1 MKLHQLAVATILASS
16 AMAAHAEFTVS
27 PMVGYHI
34 FDNDL
39 INDSMENG
47 TDTASIALGYRVNP
61 SVGLEARFGQTEAD
75 LENSNGDAR
84 FQNTTLD
91 AYYRFNTANNFQPYV
106 LVGGGQSRVKVEK
119 AGALNGTFDTTIV
132 NAAVGA
138 FYQLA
143 NNLSLRGEVRGV
155 QYVEDS
161 MQNNVDGIASVGVL
175 YAFGGSKPAAVAP
188 AVLAPVAAP
197 APAPVVDGD
206 DDKDGV
212 ANSADKCPGTPTSVV
227 VDANGCPKM
236 LTETVAKEIRVL
248 FDTNK
253 SVVKPAYNAE
263 IEAVAKLMKEY
274 PTAKVEVQGHT
285 DSRGSAAL
293 NDKLSQD
300 RANAVAAVLTNTYG
314 IAADRVSAKGYGAS
328 QPVADNKTAEGQAK
342 NRRVVAVAQGEVKV
356 IIKK

>member
-39 INDSMENG
+39 GLEDG
-47 TDTASIALGYRVNP
+47 TNTGSIALGYRVNP

-75 LENSNGDAR
+75 ANDGSGDDVR

-106 LVGGGQSRVKVEK
+106 LVGAGQSRIRVEST
-119 AGALNGTFDTTIV
+119 APGDSGSLDTTIV

-188 AVLAPVAAP
+188 AVLAPV

-314 IAADRVSAKGYGAS
+314 IAADRVFAKGYGAS

>member
-16 AMAAHAEFTVS
+16 AIAAHAEFTVS
-27 PMVGYHI
+27 PMVGYHM
-34 FDNDL
+34 FDND
-39 INDSMENG
+39 NG
-47 TDTASIALGYRVNP
+47 LEDGTNTGSIALGYRVNP
-61 SVGLEARFGQTEAD
+61 NVGLEARLGQTLAD
-75 LENSNGDAR
+75 VQNSVGDAR

-106 LVGGGQSRVKVEK
+106 LIGGGQSRIEVRN
-119 AGALNGTFDTTIV
+119 AGSMSGTFDTTIV

-143 NNLSLRGEVRGV
+143 NNLSLRGELRGV

-161 MQNNVDGIASVGVL
+161 QQNNVDGIASVGVL
-175 YAFGGSKPAAVAP
+175 YAFGGSKAAAVAP
-188 AVLAPVAAP
+188 AVLAPVAI
-197 APAPVVDGD
+197 APVVDGD

-212 ANSADKCPGTPTSVV
+212 ANSVDKCPGTPTTVV

-253 SVVKPAYNAE
+253 SIVKPAFNAE

-285 DSRGSAAL
+285 DSRGSAQL
-293 NDKLSQD
+293 NDQLSQD
-300 RANAVAAVLTNTYG
+300 RANAVAAVLTNNYG
-314 IAADRVSAKGYGAS
+314 IAADRISAKGYGAA
-328 QPVADNKTAEGQAK
+328 QPVADNKTVEGQTK

>member
-1 MKLHQLAVATILASS
+1 MKLHQLAVATILASA

-27 PMVGYHI
+27 PMIGYHM

-39 INDSMENG
+39 GLEDGSSTG
-47 TDTASIALGYRVNP
+47 SIALGYRVTP
-61 SVGLEARFGQTEAD
+61 SVGLEARFGQTE
-75 LENSNGDAR
+75 GDVTGGGDVR

-91 AYYRFNTANNFQPYV
+91 AYYRFNTANKFQPYI
-106 LVGGGQSRVKVEK
+106 LVGGGQTRVKTDNT
-119 AGALNGTFDTTIV
+119 GADNTFDTTIV
-132 NAAVGA
+132 NTAVGA

-143 NNLSLRGEVRGV
+143 NNLSLRGEIRGV

-161 MQNNVDGIASVGVL
+161 FSNDVDGIASLGVL
-175 YAFGGSKPAAVAP
+175 YAFGGSKATAAAPAA
-188 AVLAPVAAP
+188 LAPVAAVAA
-197 APAPVVDGD
+197 APGD

-212 ANSADKCPGTPTSVV
+212 TNNLDKCPGTPTTVV

-236 LTETVAKEIRVL
+236 LTETVSKEIRVL

-274 PTAKVEVQGHT
+274 PTAKVEIQGHT
-285 DSRGSAAL
+285 DSRGTAEL
-293 NDKLSQD
+293 NDQLSQD
-300 RANAVAAVLTNTYG
+300 RANAVASILTGNYG

-328 QPVADNKTAEGQAK
+328 EPVADNKTVEGQTL
-342 NRRVVAVAQGEVKV
+342 NRRVIAVAQGEVKV

>member
-27 PMVGYHI
+27 PMVGYHM
-34 FDNDL
+34 FDND
-39 INDSMENG
+39 NG
-47 TDTASIALGYRVNP
+47 LEDGTNTGSIALGYRVNP
-61 SVGLEARFGQTEAD
+61 SVGLEARFGQTQAD
-75 LENSNGDAR
+75 FQGAAGDAR

-106 LVGGGQSRVKVEK
+106 LVGGGQTRVKVEN
-119 AGALNGTFDTTIV
+119 AGAQNGTFDSTIV

-143 NNLSLRGEVRGV
+143 NNLSLRGEIRGV

-161 MQNNVDGIASVGVL
+161 QQNNVDGIASVGVL
-175 YAFGGSKPAAVAP
+175 YAFGGSKAAAAAP
-188 AVLAPVAAP
+188 AVLAPVAP
-197 APAPVVDGD
+197 VAPVVDGD

-212 ANSADKCPGTPTSVV
+212 ANSIDKCPGTPTTVV

-253 SVVKPAYNAE
+253 SIVKPAFNAE

-285 DSRGSAAL
+285 DSRGSAQL
-293 NDKLSQD
+293 NDQLSQD
-300 RANAVAAVLTNTYG
+300 RANAVADVLTKTYG

-328 QPVADNKTAEGQAK
+328 QPVADNKTVEGQTK

>member
-27 PMVGYHI
+27 PMVGYHM
-34 FDNDL
+34 FDNDMGL
-39 INDSMENG
+39 EDG
-47 TDTASIALGYRVNP
+47 TNTGSIALGYRVNP
-61 SVGLEARFGQTEAD
+61 SVGIEARFGQTQAD
-75 LENSNGDAR
+75 FQGGPGDAR

-106 LVGGGQSRVKVEK
+106 LVGGGQTRVKVEN
-119 AGALNGTFDTTIV
+119 AGAQDGTFDSTIV

-143 NNLSLRGEVRGV
+143 NNLSLRGEIRGV

-161 MQNNVDGIASVGVL
+161 QQNNVDGIASVGVL

-188 AVLAPVAAP
+188 VVLAPV

-212 ANSADKCPGTPTSVV
+212 ANSLDKCPGTPTSVV

-253 SVVKPAYNAE
+253 SVVKPAFNAE

-285 DSRGSAAL
+285 DSRGSAQL
-293 NDKLSQD
+293 NDQLSQD
-300 RANAVAAVLTNTYG
+300 RANAVADVLTKTYG

>member
-27 PMVGYHI
+27 PMVGYHM
-34 FDNDL
+34 FDND
-39 INDSMENG
+39 NG
-47 TDTASIALGYRVNP
+47 LEDGTNTGSIALGYRVNP
-61 SVGLEARFGQTEAD
+61 SVGLEARFGQTQAD
-75 LENSNGDAR
+75 FQGAPGDAR

-106 LVGGGQSRVKVEK
+106 LVGGGQTRVKVEN
-119 AGALNGTFDTTIV
+119 AGAQDGTFDSTIV

-143 NNLSLRGEVRGV
+143 NNLSLRGEIRGV

-161 MQNNVDGIASVGVL
+161 QQNNVDGIASVGVL
-175 YAFGGSKPAAVAP
+175 YAFGGSKAVAAAP
-188 AVLAPVAAP
+188 AVLAPVA
-197 APAPVVDGD
+197 PAPVADGD

-212 ANSADKCPGTPTSVV
+212 ANSLDKCPGTPTSVV

-253 SVVKPAYNAE
+253 SVVKPAFNAE

-285 DSRGSAAL
+285 DSRGSAEL
-293 NDKLSQD
+293 NDQLSQD
-300 RANAVAAVLTNTYG
+300 RANAVADVLTKTYG

>member
-27 PMVGYHI
+27 PMVGYHM
-34 FDNDL
+34 FDND
-39 INDSMENG
+39 NG
-47 TDTASIALGYRVNP
+47 LEDGTNTGSIALGYRVNP
-61 SVGLEARFGQTEAD
+61 SVGLEARFGQTQAD
-75 LENSNGDAR
+75 FQGAAGDAR

-106 LVGGGQSRVKVEK
+106 LVGGGQTRVKVEN
-119 AGALNGTFDTTIV
+119 AGPQNGTFDSTIV

-161 MQNNVDGIASVGVL
+161 QQNNVDGIASVGVL
-175 YAFGGSKPAAVAP
+175 YAFGGSKAVAAAP
-188 AVLAPVAAP
+188 AVLAPVA
-197 APAPVVDGD
+197 PVPVADGD

-212 ANSADKCPGTPTSVV
+212 ANSLDKCPGTPTTVV

-253 SVVKPAYNAE
+253 SIVKPAFNAE

-285 DSRGSAAL
+285 DSRGSAQL
-293 NDKLSQD
+293 NDQLSQD
-300 RANAVAAVLTNTYG
+300 RANAVADVLTKTYG

-328 QPVADNKTAEGQAK
+328 QPVADNKTVEGQTK

>member
-1 MKLHQLAVATILASS
+1 MKLHQLAVATILASA

-27 PMVGYHI
+27 PMVGYHM
-34 FDNDL
+34 FDND
-39 INDSMENG
+39 NG
-47 TDTASIALGYRVNP
+47 LEDGTNTGSIALGYRVNP
-61 SVGLEARFGQTEAD
+61 SVGLEARFGQTQAEFQGAP
-75 LENSNGDAR
+75 GDAR

-106 LVGGGQSRVKVEK
+106 LVGGGQTRVEAKN
-119 AGALNGTFDTTIV
+119 AGLQNGTFDSTIV

-143 NNLSLRGEVRGV
+143 NNLSLRGEIRGV

-161 MQNNVDGIASVGVL
+161 QQNNVDGIASVGVL
-175 YAFGGSKPAAVAP
+175 YAFGGTKAAAVAP
-188 AVLAPVAAP
+188 AVLAPAI
-197 APAPVVDGD
+197 APVVVAAAD

-212 ANSADKCPGTPTSVV
+212 LNNADKCPGTPTTVV
-227 VDANGCPKM
+227 VDADGCPKM

-253 SVVKPAYNAE
+253 SVVKPAFNAE

-285 DSRGSAAL
+285 DSRGDAQA

-300 RANAVAAVLTNTYG
+300 RADAVAAILTNNYG

-328 QPVADNKTAEGQAK
+328 QPVADNKTVEGQTL

>member
-27 PMVGYHI
+27 PMVGYHM
-34 FDNDL
+34 FDNDFML
-39 INDSMENG
+39 EDG
-47 TDTASIALGYRVNP
+47 TNTGSIALGYRVNP
-61 SVGLEARFGQTEAD
+61 SVGLEARFGQTQAD
-75 LENSNGDAR
+75 FQGAAGDAR

-106 LVGGGQSRVKVEK
+106 LVGGGQTRVKVEN
-119 AGALNGTFDTTIV
+119 AGPQNGTFDSTIV

-161 MQNNVDGIASVGVL
+161 QQNNVDGIASVGVL
-175 YAFGGSKPAAVAP
+175 YAFGGSKAVAAAP
-188 AVLAPVAAP
+188 AVLAPVA
-197 APAPVVDGD
+197 PVPVADGD

-212 ANSADKCPGTPTSVV
+212 ANSLDKCPGTPTTVV

-253 SVVKPAYNAE
+253 SIVKPAFNAE

-285 DSRGSAAL
+285 DSRGSAQL
-293 NDKLSQD
+293 NDQLSQD
-300 RANAVAAVLTNTYG
+300 RANAVADVLTKTYG

-328 QPVADNKTAEGQAK
+328 QPVADNKTVEGQTK

>member
-27 PMVGYHI
+27 PMVGYHM
-34 FDNDL
+34 FDND
-39 INDSMENG
+39 NG
-47 TDTASIALGYRVNP
+47 LEDGTNTGSIALGYRVNP
-61 SVGLEARFGQTEAD
+61 SVGLEARFGQTQAD
-75 LENSNGDAR
+75 FQGAAGDAR

-106 LVGGGQSRVKVEK
+106 LVGGGQSRIKVEN
-119 AGALNGTFDTTIV
+119 AGLGNGTFDTTIV

-143 NNLSLRGEVRGV
+143 NNLSLRGEIRGV

-161 MQNNVDGIASVGVL
+161 QQNNVDGIASVGVL
-175 YAFGGSKPAAVAP
+175 YAFGGSKAAAAAP
-188 AVLAPVAAP
+188 AVLAPVAP
-197 APAPVVDGD
+197 VAPVVDGD

-212 ANSADKCPGTPTSVV
+212 ANSIDKCPGTPTTVV

-253 SVVKPAYNAE
+253 SIVKPAFNAE

-285 DSRGSAAL
+285 DSRGSAQL
-293 NDKLSQD
+293 NDQLSQD
-300 RANAVAAVLTNTYG
+300 RANAVADVLTKTYG

-328 QPVADNKTAEGQAK
+328 QPVADNKTVEGQTK

>member
-1 MKLHQLAVATILASS
+1 MKLHQLAVATILASA

-27 PMVGYHI
+27 PMVGYQL

-39 INDSMENG
+39 GLDDGSAEG
-47 TDTASIALGYRVNP
+47 SIALGYRVNP
-61 SVGLEARFGQTEAD
+61 NVGLEARFGQAEGNVQAIGG
-75 LENSNGDAR
+75 GDAR
-84 FQNTTLD
+84 MQNTTLD
-91 AYYRFNTANNFQPYV
+91 AYYRLNTDSKLQPYG
-106 LVGGGQSRVKVEK
+106 LIGGGQARIE
-119 AGALNGTFDTTIV
+119 APGQTFDTTIV

-143 NNLSLRGEVRGV
+143 NNLSLRGELRGV

-161 MQNNVDGIASVGVL
+161 MRNDVDGIASVGVL
-175 YAFGGSKPAAVAP
+175 YAFGASKAAAVAP

-197 APAPVVDGD
+197 VAAAPAD

-212 ANSADKCPGTPTSVV
+212 LNSVDKCPGTPTTVV
-227 VDANGCPKM
+227 VDADGCPKM

-253 SVVKPAYNAE
+253 SVVKPAFNAE

-285 DSRGSAAL
+285 DSRGNAQA

-300 RANAVAAVLTNTYG
+300 RADAVAAVLSKNYG
-314 IAADRVSAKGYGAS
+314 IAADRISAKGYGAA
-328 QPVADNKTAEGQAK
+328 QPVADNKTADGQAK

>member
-27 PMVGYHI
+27 PMVGYHM

-39 INDSMENG
+39 LGGAMEDG
-47 TDTASIALGYRVNP
+47 TNTGSIALGYRVNP
-61 SVGLEARFGQTEAD
+61 NVGLEARFGQTQAD
-75 LENSNGDAR
+75 LENAGGDAR

-106 LVGGGQSRVKVEK
+106 LVGGGQSRIKVEN
-119 AGALNGTFDTTIV
+119 AGLGNGTFDTTIV

-143 NNLSLRGEVRGV
+143 NNLSLRGEIRGV

-161 MQNNVDGIASVGVL
+161 QQNNVDGIASVGVL
-175 YAFGGSKPAAVAP
+175 YAFGGSKAVAAAP
-188 AVLAPVAAP
+188 AVLAPVAP
-197 APAPVVDGD
+197 AVDGD

-212 ANSADKCPGTPTSVV
+212 ANSIDKCPGTPTTVV

-253 SVVKPAYNAE
+253 SIVKPAFNAE

-285 DSRGSAAL
+285 DSRGSAQL
-293 NDKLSQD
+293 NDQLSQD
-300 RANAVAAVLTNTYG
+300 RANAVADVLTKTYG

-328 QPVADNKTAEGQAK
+328 QPVADNKTVEGQTK

>member
-27 PMVGYHI
+27 PMVGYHM
-34 FDNDL
+34 FDND
-39 INDSMENG
+39 NG
-47 TDTASIALGYRVNP
+47 LEDGTNTGSIALGYRVNP
-61 SVGLEARFGQTEAD
+61 SVGLEARFGQTQAD
-75 LENSNGDAR
+75 FQGAAGDAR

-106 LVGGGQSRVKVEK
+106 LVGGGQTRVKVEN
-119 AGALNGTFDTTIV
+119 AGAQNGTFDSTIV

-161 MQNNVDGIASVGVL
+161 QQNNVDGIASVGVL
-175 YAFGGSKPAAVAP
+175 YAFGGSKAVAAAP
-188 AVLAPVAAP
+188 AVLAPVA
-197 APAPVVDGD
+197 PAPVADGD

-212 ANSADKCPGTPTSVV
+212 ANSIDKCPGTPTTVV

-253 SVVKPAYNAE
+253 SIVKPAFNAE

-285 DSRGSAAL
+285 DSRGSAQL
-293 NDKLSQD
+293 NDQLSQD
-300 RANAVAAVLTNTYG
+300 RANAVADVLTKTYG

-328 QPVADNKTAEGQAK
+328 QPVADNKTVEGQTK

>member
-1 MKLHQLAVATILASS
+1 MKLHQLAVATILASA

-27 PMVGYHI
+27 PMVGYHM

-39 INDSMENG
+39 DIEDG
-47 TDTASIALGYRVNP
+47 TNTGSIALGYRVNP
-61 SVGLEARFGQTEAD
+61 SVGLEARFGQTQAETND
-75 LENSNGDAR
+75 GSNEDVR

-106 LVGGGQSRVKVEK
+106 LVGGGQSRVRVES
-119 AGALNGTFDTTIV
+119 GTTTNFDTTIV

-143 NNLSLRGEVRGV
+143 NNLSLRGEIRGV

-161 MQNNVDGIASVGVL
+161 MKNNVDGIASVGVL
-175 YAFGGSKPAAVAP
+175 YAFGGSKAAAVAP
-188 AVLAPVAAP
+188 AVLAPVVAAP
-197 APAPVVDGD
+197 AD

-212 ANSADKCPGTPTSVV
+212 LNNADKCPGTPTTVV
-227 VDANGCPKM
+227 VDADGCPKM

-253 SVVKPAYNAE
+253 SVVKPAFNAE

-285 DSRGSAAL
+285 DSRGNAQA

-300 RANAVAAVLTNTYG
+300 RANAVAAILTNNYG

-328 QPVADNKTAEGQAK
+328 QPVADNKTVEGQTL

>member
-1 MKLHQLAVATILASS
+1 MKLHQLAVATILASA

-27 PMVGYHI
+27 PMVGYQL

-39 INDSMENG
+39 GLEDG
-47 TDTASIALGYRVNP
+47 TTEGSIALGYRVNP
-61 SVGLEARFGQTEAD
+61 NVGLEARLGQAD
-75 LENSNGDAR
+75 GDVTGGGDAR
-84 FQNTTLD
+84 IQNTTLD
-91 AYYRFNTANNFQPYV
+91 AYYRFNAAGKFQPYG
-106 LVGGGQSRVKVEK
+106 LIGGGQARIE
-119 AGALNGTFDTTIV
+119 APGATFDTTIANV
-132 NAAVGA
+132 AVGA
-138 FYQLA
+138 FYQLTD
-143 NNLSLRGEVRGV
+143 NLALRGELRGV

-161 MQNNVDGIASVGVL
+161 FGNDVDAIASVGVL
-175 YAFGGSKPAAVAP
+175 YGFGGKKAAAVAP
-188 AVLAPVAAP
+188 AVLAPVAA
-197 APAPVVDGD
+197 AAAGD

-212 ANSADKCPGTPTSVV
+212 TNNLDKCPGTPTSVV

-253 SVVKPAYNAE
+253 SDVKPAFNAE

-285 DSRGSAAL
+285 DSRGEAAA
-293 NDKLSQD
+293 NDTLSQD
-300 RANAVAAVLTNTYG
+300 RANAVAAVLTNNYG
-314 IAADRVSAKGYGAS
+314 IAADRVTAKGYGAS
-328 QPVADNKTAEGQAK
+328 QPIADNKTAEGQAQ

>member
-27 PMVGYHI
+27 PMVGYHM
-34 FDNDL
+34 FDND
-39 INDSMENG
+39 NG
-47 TDTASIALGYRVNP
+47 LEDGTNTGSIALGYRVNP
-61 SVGLEARFGQTEAD
+61 SVGLEARFGQTQAD
-75 LENSNGDAR
+75 FQGAPGDAR

-106 LVGGGQSRVKVEK
+106 LVGGGQTRVKVEN
-119 AGALNGTFDTTIV
+119 AGAQDGTFDSTIV

-143 NNLSLRGEVRGV
+143 NNLSLRGEIRGV

-161 MQNNVDGIASVGVL
+161 QQNNVDGIASVGVL
-175 YAFGGSKPAAVAP
+175 YAFGGSKAVAAAP
-188 AVLAPVAAP
+188 AVLAPVA
-197 APAPVVDGD
+197 PAPVADGD

-212 ANSADKCPGTPTSVV
+212 ANSLDKCPGTPTSVV

-253 SVVKPAYNAE
+253 SVVKPAFNAE

-285 DSRGSAAL
+285 DSRGSAQL
-293 NDKLSQD
+293 NDQLSQD
-300 RANAVAAVLTNTYG
+300 RANAVADVLTKTYG

>member
-27 PMVGYHI
+27 PMVGYHM
-34 FDNDL
+34 FDNDMGL
-39 INDSMENG
+39 EDG
-47 TDTASIALGYRVNP
+47 TNTGSIALGYRVNP
-61 SVGLEARFGQTEAD
+61 SVGLEARFGQTQAD
-75 LENSNGDAR
+75 FQGAPGDAR

-106 LVGGGQSRVKVEK
+106 LVGGGQTRVKVEN
-119 AGALNGTFDTTIV
+119 AGAQDGTFDSTIV

-143 NNLSLRGEVRGV
+143 NNLSLRGEIRGV

-161 MQNNVDGIASVGVL
+161 QQNNVDGVASVGVL
-175 YAFGGSKPAAVAP
+175 YAFGGSKAVAAAP
-188 AVLAPVAAP
+188 AVLAPVA
-197 APAPVVDGD
+197 PAPVADGD

-212 ANSADKCPGTPTSVV
+212 ANSLDKCPGTPTSVV

-253 SVVKPAYNAE
+253 SVVKPAFNAE

-285 DSRGSAAL
+285 DSRGSAQL
-293 NDKLSQD
+293 NDQLSQD
-300 RANAVAAVLTNTYG
+300 RANAVADVLTKTYG

>member
-27 PMVGYHI
+27 PMVGYHM
-34 FDNDL
+34 FDNDMGL
-39 INDSMENG
+39 EDG
-47 TDTASIALGYRVNP
+47 TNTGSIALGYRVNP
-61 SVGLEARFGQTEAD
+61 SVGLEARFGQTQAD
-75 LENSNGDAR
+75 FQGAPGDAR

-106 LVGGGQSRVKVEK
+106 LVGGGQTRVKVEN
-119 AGALNGTFDTTIV
+119 AGAQDGTFDSTIV

-143 NNLSLRGEVRGV
+143 NNLSLRGEIRGV

-161 MQNNVDGIASVGVL
+161 QQNNVDGIASVGVL
-175 YAFGGSKPAAVAP
+175 YAFGGSKAVAAAP
-188 AVLAPVAAP
+188 AVLAPVA
-197 APAPVVDGD
+197 PAPVADGD

-212 ANSADKCPGTPTSVV
+212 ANSLDKCPGTPTSVV

-236 LTETVAKEIRVL
+236 LTGTVAKEIRVL

-253 SVVKPAYNAE
+253 SVVKPAFNAE

-285 DSRGSAAL
+285 DSRGSAEL
-293 NDKLSQD
+293 NDQLSQD
-300 RANAVAAVLTNTYG
+300 RANAVADVLTKTYG

>member
-1 MKLHQLAVATILASS
+1 MKLHQLAVATILASA

-27 PMVGYHI
+27 PMVGYHM

-39 INDSMENG
+39 GIEDG
-47 TDTASIALGYRVNP
+47 TNTGSIALGYRVNP
-61 SVGLEARFGQTEAD
+61 SVGLEARFGQTQAEAND
-75 LENSNGDAR
+75 GSNDDVR

-106 LVGGGQSRVKVEK
+106 LVGGGQSRIRAESTNP
-119 AGALNGTFDTTIV
+119 ANAGTFDTTIV

-143 NNLSLRGEVRGV
+143 NNLSLRGEIRGV

-175 YAFGGSKPAAVAP
+175 YAFGGSKAAAVAP
-188 AVLAPVAAP
+188 AVLAPVVAAP
-197 APAPVVDGD
+197 AD

-212 ANSADKCPGTPTSVV
+212 LNNADKCPGTPTTVV
-227 VDANGCPKM
+227 VDADGCPKM

-253 SVVKPAYNAE
+253 SVVKPAFNAE

-285 DSRGSAAL
+285 DSRGNAQA

-300 RANAVAAVLTNTYG
+300 RANAVAAILTNNYG

-328 QPVADNKTAEGQAK
+328 QPVADNKTVEGQTL

>member
-27 PMVGYHI
+27 PMVGYHM
-34 FDNDL
+34 FDND
-39 INDSMENG
+39 NG
-47 TDTASIALGYRVNP
+47 LEDGTNTGSIALGYRVNP
-61 SVGLEARFGQTEAD
+61 SVGLEARFGQTQAD
-75 LENSNGDAR
+75 FQGAPGDAR

-106 LVGGGQSRVKVEK
+106 LVGGGQTRVKVEN
-119 AGALNGTFDTTIV
+119 AGAQDGTFDSTIV

-143 NNLSLRGEVRGV
+143 NNLSLRGEIRGV

-161 MQNNVDGIASVGVL
+161 QQNNVDGVASVGVL
-175 YAFGGSKPAAVAP
+175 YAFGGSKAVAAAP
-188 AVLAPVAAP
+188 AVLAPVA
-197 APAPVVDGD
+197 PAPVADGD

-212 ANSADKCPGTPTSVV
+212 ANSLDKCPGTPTSVV

-253 SVVKPAYNAE
+253 SVVKPAFNAE

-285 DSRGSAAL
+285 DSRGSAQL
-293 NDKLSQD
+293 NDQLSQD
-300 RANAVAAVLTNTYG
+300 RANAVADVLTKTYG

>member
-27 PMVGYHI
+27 PMVGYHM
-34 FDNDL
+34 FDNDMGL
-39 INDSMENG
+39 EDG
-47 TDTASIALGYRVNP
+47 TNTGSIALGYRVNP
-61 SVGLEARFGQTEAD
+61 SVGLEARFGQTQAD
-75 LENSNGDAR
+75 FQGAPGDAR

-106 LVGGGQSRVKVEK
+106 LVGGGQTRVKVEN
-119 AGALNGTFDTTIV
+119 AGAQDGTFDSTIV

-143 NNLSLRGEVRGV
+143 NNLSLRGEIRGV

-161 MQNNVDGIASVGVL
+161 QQNNVDGVASVGVL
-175 YAFGGSKPAAVAP
+175 YAFGGSKAVAAAP
-188 AVLAPVAAP
+188 AVLAPVA
-197 APAPVVDGD
+197 PAPVADGD

-212 ANSADKCPGTPTSVV
+212 ANSLDKCPGTPTSVV

-253 SVVKPAYNAE
+253 SVVKPAFNAE

-285 DSRGSAAL
+285 DSRGSAEL
-293 NDKLSQD
+293 NDQLSQD
-300 RANAVAAVLTNTYG
+300 RANAVADVLTKTYG

>member
-27 PMVGYHI
+27 PMVGYHM
-34 FDNDL
+34 FDNDMGL
-39 INDSMENG
+39 EDG
-47 TDTASIALGYRVNP
+47 TNTGSIALGYRVNP
-61 SVGLEARFGQTEAD
+61 SVGLEARFGQTQAD
-75 LENSNGDAR
+75 FQGAPGDAR

-106 LVGGGQSRVKVEK
+106 LVGGGQTRVKVEN
-119 AGALNGTFDTTIV
+119 AGAQDGTFDSTIV

-143 NNLSLRGEVRGV
+143 NNLSLRGEIRGV

-161 MQNNVDGIASVGVL
+161 QQNNVDGIASVGVL
-175 YAFGGSKPAAVAP
+175 YAFGGSKAVAAAP
-188 AVLAPVAAP
+188 AVLAPVA
-197 APAPVVDGD
+197 PAPVADGD

-212 ANSADKCPGTPTSVV
+212 ANSLDKCPGTPTSVV

-253 SVVKPAYNAE
+253 SVVKPAFNAE

-285 DSRGSAAL
+285 DSRGSAQL
-293 NDKLSQD
+293 NDQLSQD
-300 RANAVAAVLTNTYG
+300 RANAVADVLTKTYG

>member
-27 PMVGYHI
+27 PMVGYHM
-34 FDNDL
+34 FDND
-39 INDSMENG
+39 NG
-47 TDTASIALGYRVNP
+47 LEDGTNTGSIALGYRVNP
-61 SVGLEARFGQTEAD
+61 SVGLEARFGQTQAD
-75 LENSNGDAR
+75 FQGAAGDAR

-106 LVGGGQSRVKVEK
+106 LVGGGQTRVKVEN
-119 AGALNGTFDTTIV
+119 AGAQNGTFDSTIV

-161 MQNNVDGIASVGVL
+161 QQNNVDGIASVGVL
-175 YAFGGSKPAAVAP
+175 YAFGGSKAVAAAP
-188 AVLAPVAAP
+188 AVLAPVA
-197 APAPVVDGD
+197 PVPVADGD

-212 ANSADKCPGTPTSVV
+212 ANSLDKCPGTPTTVV

-253 SVVKPAYNAE
+253 SIVKPAFNAE

-285 DSRGSAAL
+285 DSRGSAQL
-293 NDKLSQD
+293 NDQLSQD
-300 RANAVAAVLTNTYG
+300 RANAVACLLYTSPSPR
-314 IAADRVSAKGYGAS
+314 DS
-328 QPVADNKTAEGQAK
+328 
-342 NRRVVAVAQGEVKV
+342 
-356 IIKK
+356 

>member
-1 MKLHQLAVATILASS
+1 MKLHQLAVATILASA

-27 PMVGYHI
+27 PMVGYQL

-39 INDSMENG
+39 GLEDG
-47 TDTASIALGYRVNP
+47 DTEGSIALGYRVNP
-61 SVGLEARFGQTEAD
+61 NVGLEARFGQSEPEPNGGGEA
-75 LENSNGDAR
+75 R
-84 FQNTTLD
+84 VQNTTLD
-91 AYYRFNTANNFQPYV
+91 AYYRFNAAGKFQPYG
-106 LVGGGQSRVKVEK
+106 LIGGGQVRAKD
-119 AGALNGTFDTTIV
+119 ATGAFDSTIV

-143 NNLSLRGEVRGV
+143 NNLSLRGEIRGV

-175 YAFGGSKPAAVAP
+175 YAFGGTTAAAVAP
-188 AVLAPVAAP
+188 AVLAPVVAAP
-197 APAPVVDGD
+197 AD

-212 ANSADKCPGTPTSVV
+212 LNDADKCPGTPTSVV
-227 VDANGCPKM
+227 VDADGCPKM

-253 SVVKPAYNAE
+253 SVVKPAFNAE

-285 DSRGSAAL
+285 DSRGNAQA

-300 RANAVAAVLTNTYG
+300 RANAVAAILTNNYG

-328 QPVADNKTAEGQAK
+328 QPVADNKTVEGQTL